1 MPKKRTSKSKR
12 KRSTRKRGP
21 GKSVK
26 RMALIARV
34 TNRRVSGES
43 EREIAKNEGVHP
55 STVHR
60 ILSREE
66 FRSMQA
72 EGRSDMVRHVHRAA
86 KVVLHHLKK
95 KDLTAALETLKGTQV
110 LISRAQ
116 TEISLSQP
124 AEYTEFGYAAY
135 AKKGNE
141 EMEFAVRFRRWPTEA
156 EVEVK
161 KDTGY
166 WPQELADGE
175 KQQ

>member
-1 MPKKRTSKSKR
+1 MRKKRTKKPR
-12 KRSTRKRGP
+12 QRRSTRKHGSSLKNLARN
-21 GKSVK
+21 
-26 RMALIARV
+26 ARV
-34 TNRRVSGES
+34 AQRIVTGES
-43 EREIAKNEGVHP
+43 QREAAKNEGISRSV
-55 STVHR
+55 VQR

-66 FRSMQA
+66 FRAIQA
-72 EGRSDMVRHVHRAA
+72 EGRSDVVRLVHKAA
-86 KVVLHHLKK
+86 QGLEHHLKK
-95 KDLTAALETLKGTQV
+95 KDLTACLETLKGTQI
-110 LISRAQ
+110 LMPRTQ

-141 EMEFAVRFRRWPTEA
+141 ELEFAVRFRRWPSEA

-166 WPQELADGE
+166 WPQELTDGE